1 MKRRPPR
8 STRTDPLFPYTTLFR
23 SLRGQ
28 ALYEPNDALSIRL
41 IGDYTHRDESCCGAA
56 YIETRERV
64 PAAGGGFGVN
74 PSNRIIDILGLQGA
88 IFPDDPYDRSLSI
101 TPGREYVSKLK
112 DWGLSGEINY
122 DFGSA
127 KLTSITAYRQYKA
140 KDSGDYDYNA
150 ADLLY
155 RDPGTFRQFKTFT
168 QELRL
173 QGSAFGGMV
182 DWLVGGYY
190 ANEKLT
196 LRDNIRFGADYGAFA
211 ACRLLAG
218 AGASPSPLL
227 SAGLLDPDAAGC
239 MTTPARAAMTA
250 QLGPL
255 APLLVPSLDTLST
268 IRNAGDVDSRY
279 FQKSTNWALFT
290 HDIIHVTDRTD
301 VTLGLRYTH
310 EPIGRAH
317 V

>member
-1 MKRRPPR
+1 M
-8 STRTDPLFPYTTLFR
+8 
-23 SLRGQ
+23 
-28 ALYEPNDALSIRL
+28 
-41 IGDYTHRDESCCGAA
+41 
-56 YIETRERV
+56 ETRERA

-74 PSNRIIDILGLQGA
+74 PSNRIIEILGLQGA

-182 DWLVGGYY
+182 DWLVEIEVIRSFPELPLRSEEHTSELQSLMRISY
-190 ANEKLT
+190 AVFCLKKKKT
-196 LRDNIRFGADYGAFA
+196 
-211 ACRLLAG
+211 
-218 AGASPSPLL
+218 
-227 SAGLLDPDAAGC
+227 
-239 MTTPARAAMTA
+239 
-250 QLGPL
+250 
-255 APLLVPSLDTLST
+255 
-268 IRNAGDVDSRY
+268 
-279 FQKSTNWALFT
+279 
-290 HDIIHVTDRTD
+290 
-301 VTLGLRYTH
+301 
-310 EPIGRAH
+310 
-317 V
+317 